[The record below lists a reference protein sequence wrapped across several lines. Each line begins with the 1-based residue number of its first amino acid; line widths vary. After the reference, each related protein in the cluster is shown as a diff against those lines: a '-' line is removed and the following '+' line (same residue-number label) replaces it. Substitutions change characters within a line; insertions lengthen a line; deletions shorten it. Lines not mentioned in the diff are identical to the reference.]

1 MAYKESS
8 LGTSFT
14 SNNNHEIPWYVNKD
28 NQNVDLYGSRR
39 SKISQRL
46 NPAWISE
53 EEEPIRKIMS
63 QRVTPE
69 PFDNR
74 YDNNQKRGLDV
85 NRYAT
90 KKTIAQGML
99 DVALLTANA
108 SQLKYVLQL
117 GEERHEFYHL
127 MLALIILS
135 IVLQAIV
142 ALFSFSLNFL
152 RDCRL
157 EQETYKTS
165 ALVINYFSLGLVFLT
180 STLNVLIAG
189 LDPRTQ
195 I

>member
-53 EEEPIRKIMS
+53 EQEQQTPIREKIMS

-74 YDNNQKRGLDV
+74 YGNNVRK
-85 NRYAT
+85 
-90 KKTIAQGML
+90 
-99 DVALLTANA
+99 
-108 SQLKYVLQL
+108 
-117 GEERHEFYHL
+117 
-127 MLALIILS
+127 LIKN
-135 IVLQAIV
+135 
-142 ALFSFSLNFL
+142 LN
-152 RDCRL
+152 
-157 EQETYKTS
+157 
-165 ALVINYFSLGLVFLT
+165 I
-180 STLNVLIAG
+180 
-189 LDPRTQ
+189 
-195 I
+195 